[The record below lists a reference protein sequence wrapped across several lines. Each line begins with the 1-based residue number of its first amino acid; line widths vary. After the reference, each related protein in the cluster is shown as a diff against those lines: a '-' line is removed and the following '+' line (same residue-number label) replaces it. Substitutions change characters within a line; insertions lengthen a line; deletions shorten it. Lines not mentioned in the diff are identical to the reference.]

1 MEFTYVLVEFIYIL
15 WWSLCTL
22 YLLACQVRVTVGDSG
37 LCCVCLTSF
46 ERFSVTPLCVDYRI
60 HPGALY
66 GQVICNSYCGK
77 HPEELLRFFCM
88 TCEDTVCRD
97 CRMTDHAEGHKT
109 MDIADLQQSAKDFVC
124 KVNEIIVENFVP
136 VQQLNAE
143 FFKQELEEKKN
154 EKPGLVAAIKE
165 REQVELGL
173 SDWVVG

>member
-1 MEFTYVLVEFIYIL
+1 
-15 WWSLCTL
+15 
-22 YLLACQVRVTVGDSG
+22 
-37 LCCVCLTSF
+37 
-46 ERFSVTPLCVDYRI
+46 
-60 HPGALY
+60 
-66 GQVICNSYCGK
+66 
-77 HPEELLRFFCM
+77 
-88 TCEDTVCRD
+88 
-97 CRMTDHAEGHKT
+97 MTDHAEGHKT